1 MRRRVVS
8 RPRVDEKGGKNQF
21 PRSGQ
26 LAAIHLP
33 SHDLE
38 ISGISKERRICVQ
51 KTDGFTPLRPSLAFN
66 PLFHQS
72 PLFFSFF
79 FFLHWI
85 ASSTLLFVFF
95 PLFFPSSSFFFF
107 FLFLRWKDYPKFPE
121 KFSEHAGYASSASPF
136 DFIPAPASLRDDL
149 PKSGKNLPAYPVI
162 LLTTEFPRLSFSLFL
177 SVLCG
182 LKRVAEGRK
191 KEKSQR
197 QISPRTNAF
206 SHSFY
211 ASFRRTLGRGGEGET
226 IATSSGLVH
235 DFSSRH

>member
-107 FLFLRWKDYPKFPE
+107 FSSFAEKTTPSFLKNSVNMQDMHHPRPPLI
-121 KFSEHAGYASSASPF
+121 S
-136 DFIPAPASLRDDL
+136 SLRRPRCEMIFRNQEKIYL
-149 PKSGKNLPAYPVI
+149 PTPSFCSRLSFPVS
-162 LLTTEFPRLSFSLFL
+162 LSLSFSLFCA
-177 SVLCG
+177 V
-182 LKRVAEGRK
+182 
-191 KEKSQR
+191 
-197 QISPRTNAF
+197 
-206 SHSFY
+206 
-211 ASFRRTLGRGGEGET
+211 
-226 IATSSGLVH
+226 
-235 DFSSRH
+235 